1 MLTHNEIE
9 ISHLQEQ
16 SSGARCCR
24 EELENRLHK
33 IRHTAGQFLIPHAVD
48 MDIIMKSL
56 GGNS

>member
-16 SSGARCCR
+16 NSGAHCCR
-24 EELENRLHK
+24 EELENMLHK
-33 IRHTAGQFLIPHAVD
+33 ISHTAGQILIPCAVD
-48 MDIIMKSL
+48 LDMITKSL